1 MPRLFFHRYFCHVK
15 YKILSLFILL
25 LAGHSAFAQQDIIVK
40 GKVSGGDGEHV
51 FYDLMIV
58 NRRMRTGTFA
68 NTDGSFTARVQRNDT
83 LLIGAG
89 GYVTRTLP
97 LGEFPDEELDKL
109 RGEVLKE
116 ARGWIAQPVVQLAA
130 VPTMI
135 DGELKPRHVDLRPFV
150 VNSGGD
156 NIFVLPGGLTR
167 VALPEGELIVN
178 SSQGGGSKDTW
189 VLTSGRPVAPPLAPA
204 PPRRPSSVPMS
215 EPVLNRVIRHLS
227 LIHISEPTRP

>member
-1 MPRLFFHRYFCHVK
+1 MDSECPFSQSCCQVPRLFFHRYFCHVK

-109 RGEVLKE
+109 RIIL
-116 ARGWIAQPVVQLAA
+116 RPWSIDLQPVA
-130 VPTMI
+130 I
-135 DGELKPRHVDLRPFV
+135 
-150 VNSGGD
+150 
-156 NIFVLPGGLTR
+156 
-167 VALPEGELIVN
+167 LPERTLR
-178 SSQGGGSKDTW
+178 Q
-189 VLTSGRPVAPPLAPA
+189 
-204 PPRRPSSVPMS
+204 
-215 EPVLNRVIRHLS
+215 
-227 LIHISEPTRP
+227 

>member
-83 LLIGAG
+83 LHIGAG
-89 GYVTRTLP
+89 VHVTR
-97 LGEFPDEELDKL
+97 
-109 RGEVLKE
+109 
-116 ARGWIAQPVVQLAA
+116 
-130 VPTMI
+130 
-135 DGELKPRHVDLRPFV
+135 
-150 VNSGGD
+150 
-156 NIFVLPGGLTR
+156 
-167 VALPEGELIVN
+167 
-178 SSQGGGSKDTW
+178 QGGRSIDLNANIVDYGEAPVDTGD
-189 VLTSGRPVAPPLAPA
+189 SPYRGRVVGKTDNPYALMFDA
-204 PPRRPSSVPMS
+204 SF
-215 EPVLNRVIRHLS
+215 HF
-227 LIHISEPTRP
+227 